1 MQLYAHKLSPSFK
14 YAGVIAG
21 AGAIMDLNLITEK
34 NMIPTKLFHGNADV
48 LVPYGTASHHYC
60 PPNSSGWLMFFG
72 SKSIAQHL
80 GGLNGTFE
88 LTTFQDGGHAYAGAY
103 FYQNQQPIA
112 DFISKVISGQNIKLY
127 QTIKTKK

>member
-1 MQLYAHKLSPSFK
+1 MQLYEHKLSATFK

-21 AGAIMDLNLITEK
+21 AGAIMDLNLITEENK
-34 NMIPTKLFHGNADV
+34 IPTMLFHGDEDP

-72 SKSIAQHL
+72 SQSIAQHL
-80 GGLNGTFE
+80 NSINGSYQ
-88 LTTFQDGGHAYAGAY
+88 LTTFQEGGHSYAGAY
-103 FYQNQQPIA
+103 FYQNQQPIV
-112 DFISKVISGQNIKLY
+112 DFIRKVISGQKLRLL